1 MSRSASKKEREPMS
15 GVETVCMVIIFGCI
29 SVNLLDMKDNKYYMS
44 PECSEEDMPLVTIIT
59 PTYNSNPQ
67 YLKEAIES
75 VLEQTYPKIE
85 YIITDDGSS
94 VFHDELIHELLETK
108 NRGNVIWKIIRHGV
122 NVGTVKNMN
131 GAIRESHGEY
141 IFGLAHDDL
150 LYDSAVISKRVKHFL
165 ETSALITVG
174 YLEVCDSKLLPLGKL
189 LPSPRNAMKIQHLS
203 PSKLYLELAF
213 KNYIPGSSLAQ
224 SRICFDTYGLYD
236 ENFQLVEDWP
246 RIMKLLENNIQIYLW
261 DGLSVKYRTSSGGVS
276 SGNTDNL
283 IFLHDSLR
291 FQSILLNKLPFVYK
305 LLVFLPYCSLRM
317 YYKSLSYLGMHGGV
331 NMSQMSL
338 RKIYELSKYYIFV
351 IIRNLV
357 R

>member
-1 MSRSASKKEREPMS
+1 MS
-15 GVETVCMVIIFGCI
+15 GVETVFMVIICGCI
-29 SVNLLDMKDNKYYMS
+29 SVNLLEMKDNKYYMS
-44 PECSEEDMPLVTIIT
+44 PECSEEDLPLVTIIT

-67 YLKEAIES
+67 YLQEAIES
-75 VLEQTYPKIE
+75 VLGQTYPKIE
-85 YIITDDGSS
+85 YIITDDGSKK
-94 VFHDELIHELLETK
+94 FPEDLIVNYLKK
-108 NRGNVIWKIIRHGV
+108 NNCGNVDWKIIK
-122 NVGTVKNMN
+122 NITNIGTVKNLN
-131 GAIRESHGEY
+131 GAVSISNGDY
-141 IFGLAHDDL
+141 IFVLAQDDI
-150 LYDSAVISKRVKHFL
+150 LYDSDVITKRVRHFL
-165 ETSALITVG
+165 ETNALITVG

-189 LPSPRNAMKIQHLS
+189 FPSPRNAKKIQHLS

-213 KNYIPGSSLAQ
+213 KNYIPGPSLAQ

-246 RIMKLLENNIQIYLW
+246 RIMKLLENNIQIHLW
-261 DGLSVKYRTSSGGVS
+261 DGLSIKYRTSSGGVS

-291 FQSILLNKLPFVYK
+291 FQSLLLKKLPLLNKL
-305 LLVFLPYCSLRM
+305 LVLIPYCSLKM
-317 YYKSLSYLGMHGGV
+317 YYGSLNYLGMHGGV